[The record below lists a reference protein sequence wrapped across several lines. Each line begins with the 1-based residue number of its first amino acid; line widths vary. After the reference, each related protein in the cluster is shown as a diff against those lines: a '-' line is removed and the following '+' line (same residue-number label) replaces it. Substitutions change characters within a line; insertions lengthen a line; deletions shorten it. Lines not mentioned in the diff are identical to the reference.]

1 VSECM
6 RTRMEA
12 MDNATAITIS
22 CEPTRTLPVVRP
34 NVAHDRRVSYLP
46 LSVVRA
52 RLSNSCS
59 EQSGE
64 LGCG

>member
-1 VSECM
+1 M
-6 RTRMEA
+6 N
-12 MDNATAITIS
+12 NATAITIS
-22 CEPTRTLPVVRP
+22 CDPTRTLPVVRP

-46 LSVVRA
+46 LSAVRA

-64 LGCG
+64 LRCG